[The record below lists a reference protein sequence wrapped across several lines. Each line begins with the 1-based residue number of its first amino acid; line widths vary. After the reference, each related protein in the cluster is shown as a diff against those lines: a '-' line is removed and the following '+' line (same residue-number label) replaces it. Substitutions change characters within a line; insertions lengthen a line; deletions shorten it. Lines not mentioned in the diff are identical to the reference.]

1 MDDRLPY
8 MLEIV
13 YTSLLVGALALAG
26 WVAFVVVFRLFK
38 SQG

>member
-1 MDDRLPY
+1 

-13 YTSLLVGALALAG
+13 YTSLLVGVLALAAWG
-26 WVAFVVVFRLFK
+26 AFVVDYRLFK